1 MTNNSLNKLK
11 EFRIQIDALDRQV
24 ISLLKQ
30 RMNIIKQVAEYKKTQ
45 NEVFYI
51 KSSREAD
58 MLKKLVADNN
68 SNFSS
73 ASIVAIWRKIIT
85 NTNMHEQPIKLVVH
99 NPKNNPEIEYIL
111 RDYYNNEIEIHH
123 FDSITSVIAEL
134 QKDSAKIGIFSLPD
148 SHTNNNN
155 EDWWINIAN
164 NQAQLKVFAILPF
177 LQFKN
182 NNTGFKTNQQLVA
195 VAQKQSE
202 QSAQDITLLVCEIDK
217 DYSLS
222 KIQNLF
228 EKNQLQINVLKVN
241 QSQHFGGVQ
250 LILMQVQGFFLDDDA
265 VLQNIKNDNLK
276 PYIKIIG
283 HYPTPIEI

>member
-1 MTNNSLNKLK
+1 MTNSLNKLK

-58 MLKKLVADNN
+58 MLKKLIADNN

-85 NTNMHEQPIKLVVH
+85 NANMEEQAIKLVVH

-123 FDSITSVIAEL
+123 FDSINSVISEL
-134 QKDSAKIGIFSLPD
+134 QKDQTKIGVFSLPNQN
-148 SHTNNNN
+148 SIKSN
-155 EDWWINIAN
+155 EDWWINLSN
-164 NQAQLKVFAILPF
+164 NQTNLKVFASLPF
-177 LQFKN
+177 IRFKN
-182 NNTGFKTNQQLVA
+182 NNVGLKTNYQLVA
-195 VAQKQSE
+195 VAQKQPE
-202 QSAQDITLLVCEIDK
+202 QSNQDITLLVCEIKK
-217 DYSLS
+217 DYSLLQ
-222 KIQNLF
+222 IQGLF
-228 EKNQLQINVLKVN
+228 EKNQLQANILKVN
-241 QSQHFGGVQ
+241 QSPHFGGMQ
-250 LILMQVQGFFLDDDA
+250 LILMQLQGFFLESDQ
-265 VLQNIKNDNLK
+265 VLQNMQNDFLK

-283 HYPTPIEI
+283 HYPTAIDI

>member
-1 MTNNSLNKLK
+1 MTNSLNKLK

-30 RMNIIKQVAEYKKTQ
+30 RMNIIKQVAEYKKNQ

-58 MLKKLVADNN
+58 MLKKLIADNN
-68 SNFSS
+68 SSFSS

-85 NTNMHEQPIKLVVH
+85 NANMHEQTIKLVVH

-123 FDSITSVIAEL
+123 FDSINNVISEL
-134 QKDSAKIGIFSLPD
+134 QKDQSKIGIFSLPEKNN
-148 SHTNNNN
+148 TNS
-155 EDWWINIAN
+155 EDWWINLSN
-164 NQAQLKVFAILPF
+164 NQTNLKVFASLPF
-177 LQFKN
+177 IKFKIN
-182 NNTGFKTNQQLVA
+182 NAGLKFNHQLVA
-195 VAQKQSE
+195 VAQKQPE
-202 QSAQDITLLVCEIDK
+202 QSNQDITLLVFEINK

-228 EKNQLQINVLKVN
+228 EKNQLQANILKVN
-241 QSQHFGGVQ
+241 QSSYFAGMQ
-250 LILMQVQGFFLDDDA
+250 LILIELQGFFLENDQI
-265 VLQNIKNDNLK
+265 LQNIKNDPLK

-283 HYPTPIEI
+283 HYPTTIDV

>member
-1 MTNNSLNKLK
+1 MTSSLNKLK

-30 RMNIIKQVAEYKKTQ
+30 RMSIIKQVAEYKKTQ

-58 MLKKLVADNN
+58 MLKKLIADNN

-85 NTNMHEQPIKLVVH
+85 NANMHEQPIKLVVH

-123 FDSITSVIAEL
+123 FDSIASVISEL
-134 QKDSAKIGIFSLPD
+134 QKDQSKIGIFSLP
-148 SHTNNNN
+148 TQNNHSNN
-155 EDWWINIAN
+155 EDWWINLAN
-164 NQAQLKVFAILPF
+164 NPTNLQVFASLPF
-177 LQFKN
+177 VKFKN
-182 NNTGFKTNQQLVA
+182 NNVGLKTSHQLVA
-195 VAQKQSE
+195 VAQKQPE
-202 QSAQDITLLVCEIDK
+202 QSSQDITLLVCEIGK

-228 EKNQLQINVLKVN
+228 EKNQLQANILKVN
-241 QSQHFGGVQ
+241 QANHFGGMQIILIQ
-250 LILMQVQGFFLDDDA
+250 LQGFFLENSQ
-265 VLQNIKNDNLK
+265 VLQNIQNDTLK
-276 PYIKIIG
+276 PYIKVIG
-283 HYPTPIEI
+283 HYPVIVEI

>member
-1 MTNNSLNKLK
+1 MTNSLNKLK

-58 MLKKLVADNN
+58 MLKKLIADNN

-85 NTNMHEQPIKLVVH
+85 NANMHEQPIKLVVH

-123 FDSITSVIAEL
+123 FDSITSVISEL
-134 QKDSAKIGIFSLPD
+134 QKDQSKIGIFSLP
-148 SHTNNNN
+148 TQNNHSNN
-155 EDWWINIAN
+155 EDWWINLAN
-164 NQAQLKVFAILPF
+164 NPTNLQVFASLPF
-177 LQFKN
+177 VKFKN
-182 NNTGFKTNQQLVA
+182 NNVGLKTSHHLVA
-195 VAQKQSE
+195 VAQKQPE
-202 QSAQDITLLVCEIDK
+202 QSSQDITLLVCEIGK

-228 EKNQLQINVLKVN
+228 EKNQLQANILKVN
-241 QSQHFGGVQ
+241 QANHFGGMQIILIQ
-250 LILMQVQGFFLDDDA
+250 LQGFFLENSQ
-265 VLQNIKNDNLK
+265 VLQNIQNDTLK
-276 PYIKIIG
+276 PYIKVIG
-283 HYPTPIEI
+283 HYPAIVEI

>member
-1 MTNNSLNKLK
+1 MTNSLNKLK

-45 NEVFYI
+45 NEIFYI

-58 MLKKLVADNN
+58 MLKKLIADNN
-68 SNFSS
+68 SSFSS

-85 NTNMHEQPIKLVVH
+85 NANIEEQDIKLVVH

-123 FDSITSVIAEL
+123 FDSINSVISEL
-134 QKDSAKIGIFSLPD
+134 QKDPSKIGIFSLPNQN
-148 SHTNNNN
+148 NNNN
-155 EDWWINIAN
+155 EDWWINISN
-164 NQAQLKVFAILPF
+164 NQTNLKVFASLPF
-177 LQFKN
+177 VK
-182 NNTGFKTNQQLVA
+182 FKTNNVALKTTHQLVA
-195 VAQKQSE
+195 VAQKQPE
-202 QSAQDITLLVCEIDK
+202 QSNQDITLLVCEINK

-228 EKNQLQINVLKVN
+228 EKNHLQANILKVN
-241 QSQHFGGVQ
+241 QSPHFVGMQ
-250 LILMQVQGFFLDDDA
+250 LILIQLQGFFLENDQ
-265 VLQNIKNDNLK
+265 VLQNMQNDSLK
-276 PYIKIIG
+276 PYITIIG
-283 HYPTPIEI
+283 HYPTAIDI